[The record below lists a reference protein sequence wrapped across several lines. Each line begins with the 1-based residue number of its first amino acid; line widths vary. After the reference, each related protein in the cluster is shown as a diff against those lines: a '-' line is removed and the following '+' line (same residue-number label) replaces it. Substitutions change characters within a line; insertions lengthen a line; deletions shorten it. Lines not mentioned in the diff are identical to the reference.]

1 MTTPRFRHWSRT
13 SGPKVAS
20 GLLIGAG
27 LLILVIAQFLKPA
40 LAKPG
45 LLAGMAATLAGLI
58 GLLTSG
64 RIRPR

>member
-1 MTTPRFRHWSRT
+1 M
-13 SGPKVAS
+13 AS